1 MKKTYITPKAI
12 VFQVSTQ
19 CMLAES
25 GLSLPVGN
33 GGTEVDGDGALSKE
47 EKQSGAGIWDLY

>member
-19 CMLAES
+19 CMIAES
-25 GLSLPVGN
+25 LAI
-33 GGTEVDGDGALSKE
+33 GGTEVDGGEALSKE